1 MCDCE
6 CEVDEQQRDAPL
18 LHVYVC
24 RCKQSVVA
32 VAPEAVGDATA
43 DSTSIHESAP
53 KPSTLTSSA
62 PYPRLRLPSTTFH
75 AMVAEDTS
83 MATRR
88 YQRRSGGLCDDFSAV
103 ALVHHR
109 AMPTWGEAA
118 LNSDI

>member
-1 MCDCE
+1 MSSS
-6 CEVDEQQRDAPL
+6 AML
-18 LHVYVC
+18 
-24 RCKQSVVA
+24 RCSMSTSVA
-32 VAPEAVGDATA
+32 VNSPSWPSRQKRWVMATA

-103 ALVHHR
+103 ALLPHR
-109 AMPTWGEAA
+109 ARPTWGEAA